1 MCNTEYI
8 KELMLARV
16 NLECCKAI
24 CENVHIP
31 GASAAFPLSQRGTA
45 VIETS
50 LCNWSAPTSTLLN
63 TTLSCCTSRVNDYL
77 VCVCVET
84 AQHHTKLQSKCT
96 AMSVSSSSEQ
106 GLLLSVVE

>member
-1 MCNTEYI
+1 
-8 KELMLARV
+8 MLARV
-16 NLECCKAI
+16 KLSVAKQFVKMCIFLE
-24 CENVHIP
+24 HQQR
-31 GASAAFPLSQRGTA
+31 SLSQRGTA